1 MRTRRTNRGV
11 IYYVTPDM
19 TEEIVSDV
27 RNWLNE
33 TATTIVHVH
42 DYATPDKDVWKLF
55 DRGYKLIRDGNPD
68 PKAYQELKRLIGIDG
83 EDRISYNF
91 FEELEGRGLVKDI
104 ILEDDDL
111 EDEEDLY

>member
-1 MRTRRTNRGV
+1 MRTRPNKEI
-11 IYYVTPDM
+11 IYYVTPKISSEMIDEIIRWKECEN
-19 TEEIVSDV
+19 TEIV
-27 RNWLNE
+27 
-33 TATTIVHVH
+33 HFY
-42 DYATPDKDVWKLF
+42 DYATPDHDVWKLF
-55 DRGYKLIRDGNPD
+55 DRGYKLIRDGKPD

-111 EDEEDLY
+111 EDEEALY

>member
-11 IYYVTPDM
+11 IYYVTPNM

-27 RNWLNE
+27 RKWL
-33 TATTIVHVH
+33 TITNTKILHNY
-42 DYATPDKDVWKLF
+42 DYATPDHDVWQLF
-55 DRGYKLIRDGNPD
+55 DRGFEILRDGKPD

-91 FEELEGRGLVKDI
+91 FEELEEREQLVEKN
-104 ILEDDDL
+104 ILE
-111 EDEEDLY
+111 EEESLY